1 VQGALTW
8 LENNQDKPLEELQA
22 SNQAA
27 GDEDEE
33 APGTS
38 VAPLAEGENA
48 KSLVCNEC
56 GKKFRNHDQ
65 ATFHATKTYVGRINF
80 LPRYL
85 SPSTHSNS
93 VGSEHTDFSE
103 STDEIA
109 PLTEA
114 ERKARLE
121 ELRQKLNEK
130 KAAQAAADKED
141 AKRNEVCIT
150 LRRHF
155 IEPLMLNLPK

>member
-1 VQGALTW
+1 
-8 LENNQDKPLEELQA
+8 
-22 SNQAA
+22 
-27 GDEDEE
+27 
-33 APGTS
+33 
-38 VAPLAEGENA
+38 
-48 KSLVCNEC
+48 
-56 GKKFRNHDQ
+56 
-65 ATFHATKTYVGRINF
+65 
-80 LPRYL
+80 
-85 SPSTHSNS
+85 